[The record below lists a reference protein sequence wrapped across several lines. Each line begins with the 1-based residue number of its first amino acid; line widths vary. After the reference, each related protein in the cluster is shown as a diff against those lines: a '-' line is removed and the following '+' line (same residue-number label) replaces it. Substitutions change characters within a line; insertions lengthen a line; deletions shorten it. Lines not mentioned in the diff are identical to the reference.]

1 MLLVQLAHSYMEV
14 RLGSTAGKTC
24 GSRDP
29 WHSYIPAQISQVAG
43 CCGTSVAVLQ
53 KLMRHADIRTTMNIY
68 GNIVIDE
75 MDKAGNKFSLLAF
88 QTNGAQAE
96 LSAS

>member
-1 MLLVQLAHSYMEV
+1 
-14 RLGSTAGKTC
+14 
-24 GSRDP
+24 
-29 WHSYIPAQISQVAG
+29 
-43 CCGTSVAVLQ
+43 
-53 KLMRHADIRTTMNIY
+53 MRHADIRTTMNIY